1 MSPMP
6 RRAGSIVPAALVCL
20 TMVLAG
26 CGRTPDEEPV
36 LTPVDTICKAAGG
49 DGPKVGIAYDVGGR
63 NDRGINDAA
72 FAGLSEAVDEL
83 GVTCLEGEAADAE
96 PDSARIDRL
105 RHFADNG
112 ATAIIAIG
120 TRYVRAVDTVSQSYP
135 RVQFALIDA
144 TAPKREFARNVA
156 LLNFVPEQAGFL
168 AGVAAAVKTKTGKV
182 AFIGAP
188 PDSVLE
194 PAGPYEAGFRAGVA
208 AAASGGSSRAD
219 LARGTSDTPTPSA
232 SATGDAPAPN
242 ASGSVGS
249 AVEPTVEVLA
259 QHLKRDTPAPGK
271 PEGANK
277 MAIGLIEEGADVLF
291 GSPGVSQRA
300 LSNAARNADQQTW
313 VVGIGGDQFQAAT
326 EDQKPHILTSV
337 VKRFDTVTYDFIES
351 VDEGNPLAG
360 RRTYGIDEDGLDV
373 VTSGEFLTKRNLAV
387 IEGLKDRIESGNIEV
402 ADSLG

>member
-6 RRAGSIVPAALVCL
+6 RRAGLIAPAALVCL
-20 TMVLAG
+20 ALVLAG
-26 CGRTPDEEPV
+26 CGRAPDEEPV

-49 DGPKVGIAYDVGGR
+49 DGPMVGIAYDVGGR
-63 NDRGINDAA
+63 NDRGINDLA

-83 GVTCLEGEAADAE
+83 EVTCLEGEAADAE

-112 ATAIIAIG
+112 ATVIVAIG

-135 RVQFALIDA
+135 RVRFALIDA
-144 TAPKREFARNVA
+144 IAPKREFARNVA

-188 PDSVLE
+188 PETVLE
-194 PAGPYEAGFRAGVA
+194 PAEPYEAGFRAGVA
-208 AAASGGSSRAD
+208 AASA
-219 LARGTSDTPTPSA
+219 GTSAADVAQATSATPTPTGSGTTGTTPTPSP
-232 SATGDAPAPN
+232 SGN
-242 ASGSVGS
+242 AGS
-249 AVEPTVEVLA
+249 ADQPAVEVLA
-259 QHLKRDTPAPGK
+259 KHLKRDTPAPGK

-277 MAIGLIEEGADVLF
+277 TAIGLIEEGADVLF

-300 LSNAARNADQQTW
+300 LSNAARNADEQTW
-313 VVGIGGDQFQAAT
+313 VIGIGGDQFQSAT

-351 VDEGNPLAG
+351 VDERDPITGHRL
-360 RRTYGIDEDGLDV
+360 YGIDDNGLDI
-373 VTSGEFLTKRNLAV
+373 VTSGDFLTKRNLAV
-387 IEGLKDRIESGNIEV
+387 VEGLKDRVESGEIEV
-402 ADSLG
+402 PDSLG